1 MNLSSQHTIPIRIVH
16 RHYPV
21 SLDGLRVPDYDLPT
35 EIIPAFADWPTEKLP
50 LITTVPEQA
59 ADEPRSRAARLRELA
74 TVLRDIA
81 YVSFGKYGQYLVTVA
96 TLPLIARL
104 LGASGMGLLAIGMS
118 SYFLG
123 SLIVDLGITSYL
135 AARVQDSGTDR
146 DVVNHT
152 RGTYLAIR
160 GGILGVLGTA
170 LVAAVPA
177 GAPEYLTMVLLGL
190 FVGGFWSM
198 SEDWVLIGQGRF
210 GASTLYQSIARV
222 GYLAAL
228 LTLLPRFPTAA
239 MAMLCLLGSSVISL
253 ALTWWDTWRTFGP
266 PGRPRGA
273 WKLLR
278 AALPVVTGRLLVTSY
293 GQGAAAVYG
302 AVLNAVS
309 LGLYSASDRL
319 VRAVQS
325 LLDPIGFALLPRMA
339 KRGGDER
346 FWPDALRGLA
356 ACVAIA
362 CVATVA
368 LWTAAPLIIPLVFGA
383 EFGGA
388 VGVLRLE
395 AVILPAT
402 TVTSFV
408 TTAVLPVRQDT
419 VGVLIGSAAG
429 TAVAV
434 CALLLTMR
442 THSLWTLAGGI
453 VAAEFAV
460 AIWYLARMRALIV
473 RERAGLIERGRA
485 PGAMLPAD
493 AGERGT
499 P

>member
-1 MNLSSQHTIPIRIVH
+1 MNTATENTIPIRIVH

-21 SLDGLRVPDYDLPT
+21 SLDGLRTPDYDLPT

-50 LITTVPEQA
+50 LISALQEAGT
-59 ADEPRSRAARLRELA
+59 DGPRTRAARVREFAIL
-74 TVLRDIA
+74 LRDIA

-104 LGASGMGLLAIGMS
+104 LGASGMGLLAVGMS
-118 SYFLG
+118 AYFLG
-123 SLIVDLGITSYL
+123 SLLVDLGITSYL
-135 AARVQDSGTDR
+135 AARVQESGTDR

-160 GGILGVLGTA
+160 GGILGVLGA
-170 LVAAVPA
+170 VLGVAAA
-177 GAPEYLTMVLLGL
+177 AASPEYLVMVLLGL

-222 GYLAAL
+222 GYLILL
-228 LTLLPRFPTAA
+228 LTLLPRFPTAP
-239 MAMLCLLGSSVISL
+239 MAMLCLLGSAVIGL
-253 ALTWWDTWRTFGP
+253 VLTWWDTWRVFGP
-266 PGRPRGA
+266 PAPPRGA
-273 WKLLR
+273 WKLIR
-278 AALPVVTGRLLVTSY
+278 AALPVVTGRLLTTSY
-293 GQGAAAVYG
+293 GQGAATVYG
-302 AVLNAVS
+302 AVLDAVS
-309 LGLYSASDRL
+309 LGLFSASDRL

-339 KRGGDER
+339 KRSSEQR
-346 FWPDALRGLA
+346 FWPDAFRALA
-356 ACVAIA
+356 VCVAA
-362 CVATVA
+362 AGVATAA
-368 LWTAAPLIIPLVFGA
+368 LWVAAPLVVPLVFGA
-383 EFGGA
+383 EFAGA

-395 AVILPAT
+395 ALILPAT

-419 VGVLIGSAAG
+419 VGVLIGSALGTVVAG
-429 TAVAV
+429 TALLI
-434 CALLLTMR
+434 ALR
-442 THSLWTLAGGI
+442 THSVWTLAGGI

-473 RERAGLIERGRA
+473 RERAAGTPVPA
-485 PGAMLPAD
+485 GAKR
-493 AGERGT
+493 RGT
-499 P
+499 R

>member
-1 MNLSSQHTIPIRIVH
+1 MNPPDQHTIPIRIVH

-21 SLDGLRVPDYDLPT
+21 SMDGLRVPDYDLPT

-50 LITTVPEQA
+50 VVKVVPPE
-59 ADEPRSRAARLRELA
+59 EPGPRTRSARVRELA

-118 SYFLG
+118 AYFLG
-123 SLIVDLGITSYL
+123 SLVVDLGITSYL
-135 AARVQDSGTDR
+135 AARVQESGTDR

-160 GGILGVLGTA
+160 GGILGVLAVA
-170 LVAAVPA
+170 LVTSVPA
-177 GAPEYLTMVLLGL
+177 GAPDYLGMVLLGL

-222 GYLAAL
+222 GYLVLL

-253 ALTWWDTWRTFGP
+253 ALTWWDTWRAFGA

-273 WKLLR
+273 WKLIR

-293 GQGAAAVYG
+293 GQGAAAGYG
-302 AVLNAVS
+302 AVLNAAS

-346 FWPDALRGLA
+346 FWPDALRALGLCVAA
-356 ACVAIA
+356 ACVATA
-362 CVATVA
+362 A
-368 LWTAAPLIIPLVFGA
+368 LWLAAPLVIGLVFGD
-383 EFGGA
+383 EFSGA
-388 VGVLRLE
+388 AGVLRLE
-395 AVILPAT
+395 ALILPAT

-408 TTAVLPVRQDT
+408 TTAILPVRQDT
-419 VGVLIGSAAG
+419 VGVLIGSATGTVVAG
-429 TAVAV
+429 
-434 CALLLTMR
+434 CALLLTLR
-442 THSLWTLAGGI
+442 THSVWTLAAGI

-473 RERAGLIERGRA
+473 RERAAGS
-485 PGAMLPAD
+485 PLPAD
-493 AGERGT
+493 AQRRGT
-499 P
+499 R

>member
-1 MNLSSQHTIPIRIVH
+1 MNPPDQHTIPIRIVH

-21 SLDGLRVPDYDLPT
+21 SMDGLRVPDYDLPT

-50 LITTVPEQA
+50 VVTVVPPQ
-59 ADEPRSRAARLRELA
+59 EPGPRTRSARIRELA

-118 SYFLG
+118 AYFLG

-135 AARVQDSGTDR
+135 AARVQESGTDR

-160 GGILGVLGTA
+160 GGILGVLAVA
-170 LVAAVPA
+170 LVTAVSA
-177 GAPEYLTMVLLGL
+177 GAPQYLGMVLLGL

-222 GYLAAL
+222 GYLVLL

-253 ALTWWDTWRTFGP
+253 ALTWWDTWRAFGA

-273 WKLLR
+273 WKLIR

-293 GQGAAAVYG
+293 GQGAAAGYG
-302 AVLNAVS
+302 AVLDAAS
-309 LGLYSASDRL
+309 LGLYSAADRL

-339 KRGGDER
+339 ERGRDER
-346 FWPDALRGLA
+346 FWPDALRALALCVAA
-356 ACVAIA
+356 ACAA
-362 CVATVA
+362 SAA
-368 LWTAAPLIIPLVFGA
+368 LWVAAPLVIGLVFGD

-388 VGVLRLE
+388 AGVLRLE
-395 AVILPAT
+395 ALILPAT

-408 TTAVLPVRQDT
+408 TTAILPVRQDT
-419 VGVLIGSAAG
+419 VGVLIGSATGTVVAG
-429 TAVAV
+429 
-434 CALLLTMR
+434 CALLLTLR
-442 THSLWTLAGGI
+442 THSVWTLAAGI

-473 RERAGLIERGRA
+473 RERAAGT
-485 PGAMLPAD
+485 PLPAD
-493 AGERGT
+493 AQRRGT
-499 P
+499 R

>member
-1 MNLSSQHTIPIRIVH
+1 MNTSDQHTIPIRIVA

-50 LITTVPEQA
+50 LVTAVPAQVPEG
-59 ADEPRSRAARLRELA
+59 PRTRSARLRELA

-104 LGASGMGLLAIGMS
+104 LGASGMGLLAVGMS
-118 SYFLG
+118 AYFLG

-135 AARVQDSGTDR
+135 AARVQESGGDR
-146 DVVNHT
+146 SVVNRI

-160 GGILGVLGTA
+160 GTILGVLAAA
-170 LVAAVPA
+170 LGAASA
-177 GAPEYLTMVLLGL
+177 GGAPDYALMVLLGL

-222 GYLAAL
+222 GYLVLL

-239 MAMLCLLGSSVISL
+239 MALLCLLASSVISF
-253 ALTWWDTWRTFGP
+253 ALTWWDTWRAFGA
-266 PGRPRGA
+266 PGPPRGA
-273 WKLLR
+273 WKLMR
-278 AALPVVTGRLLVTSY
+278 SAVPVVTGRLLVTSY
-293 GQGAAAVYG
+293 GQGSAAVYG

-309 LGLYSASDRL
+309 LGLFSASDRL

-339 KRGGDER
+339 ERGGDER
-346 FWPDALRGLA
+346 FWPVALRALGL
-356 ACVAIA
+356 CVAA
-362 CVATVA
+362 AGVAAAA
-368 LWTAAPLIIPLVFGA
+368 LWAAAPLIVPLVFGD
-383 EFGGA
+383 EFRGA

-395 AVILPAT
+395 ALILPAT

-419 VGVLIGSAAG
+419 VGVLIGSAVG
-429 TAVAV
+429 TAVAA
-434 CALLLTMR
+434 CALLLAAR
-442 THSLWTLAGGI
+442 THSVWTLAGGI

-473 RERAGLIERGRA
+473 RERATGGAA
-485 PGAMLPAD
+485 PAG

-499 P
+499 R